1 MPPRAVRTQSYWSKN
16 NWRSTCASASG
27 GVFDVEVIDQR
38 AGFVVLRAVGKGAA
52 HLFAGETG
60 GHRWQR
66 IPPNEKR
73 GRVHSSTITIAV
85 LDEPTAT
92 ELTIADR
99 DLDWSTC
106 RASGSGGQ
114 HLQKTDSAVLLTH
127 IPTGMQVR
135 AEGVRSQLQNRIVAL
150 ATLRA
155 RLAALQREKAH
166 AERSRL
172 RRDQIGSG
180 MRGDKRR
187 TVRVQDGSV
196 VDHETGRSWRL
207 RDYLRGDWS

>member
-1 MPPRAVRTQSYWSKN
+1 MPSYWSKSN
-16 NWRSTCASASG
+16 SRSTCASASG
-27 GVFDVEVIDQR
+27 GCFDVELIEQR
-38 AGFVVLRAVGKGAA
+38 AGFVVLRVVGKGAKG
-52 HLFAGETG
+52 LFAGETG

-85 LDEPTAT
+85 LDEPTET
-92 ELTIADR
+92 ELVIADR
-99 DLDWSTC
+99 ELDWSTC

-127 IPTGMQVR
+127 LPTGMQVR

-150 ATLRA
+150 TTLRA
-155 RLAALQREKAH
+155 RLAARQREQAQS
-166 AERSRL
+166 ERSRL

-187 TVRVQDGSV
+187 TIRVQDGSV
-196 VDHETGRSWRL
+196 VDHETGRTWRL
-207 RDYLRGDWS
+207 RDYVRGEWRVQ